1 MTSVLCIT
9 CAIGPY
15 FSAAF
20 SLPSSDSIII
30 SVTITSA
37 PASAK
42 ARASARP
49 RPRDAPVTTA
59 TLPANK
65 LAPDDINLPPI
76 FHHIACALLFER
88 VLLAHFLVLPIQMF
102 ANGFYLLLLVLVLL
116 VNLLH
121 VSGVCLGP
129 SDRLHLRL
137 AALANQAFLFLN

>member
-20 SLPSSDSIII
+20 SLSSSDSINI

-65 LAPDDINLPPI
+65 LAHDDINLPPI
-76 FHHIACALLFER
+76 FHLKIEALLFER
-88 VLLAHFLVLPIQMF
+88 MLLTQFLLLQIQMF
-102 ANGFYLLLLVLVLL
+102 AISFSLLLLNLVQM
-116 VNLLH
+116 VNQ
-121 VSGVCLGP
+121 
-129 SDRLHLRL
+129 LHLS
-137 AALANQAFLFLN
+137 NV

>member
-20 SLPSSDSIII
+20 SLSSSASISM

-49 RPRDAPVTTA
+49 SPRDAPVTTA

-65 LAPDDINLPPI
+65 LAHDDINLPPT
-76 FHHIACALLFER
+76 FHLKIEPPLFKRILLTQ
-88 VLLAHFLVLPIQMF
+88 FLVLRIQLLVKVF
-102 ANGFYLLLLVLVLL
+102 WLLLLNLV
-116 VNLLH
+116 
-121 VSGVCLGP
+121 
-129 SDRLHLRL
+129 
-137 AALANQAFLFLN
+137 

>member
-20 SLPSSDSIII
+20 SLSSSDSISM

-49 RPRDAPVTTA
+49 RPRDASVTTA

-65 LAPDDINLPPI
+65 LAHDDINLPPI
-76 FHHIACALLFER
+76 FHLKIEAPLFER
-88 VLLAHFLVLPIQMF
+88 MLLTQFLVLRIQMF
-102 ANGFYLLLLVLVLL
+102 VKSFYLLLLD
-116 VNLLH
+116 
-121 VSGVCLGP
+121 LGLMVIQ
-129 SDRLHLRL
+129 LHLL
-137 AALANQAFLFLN
+137 IV